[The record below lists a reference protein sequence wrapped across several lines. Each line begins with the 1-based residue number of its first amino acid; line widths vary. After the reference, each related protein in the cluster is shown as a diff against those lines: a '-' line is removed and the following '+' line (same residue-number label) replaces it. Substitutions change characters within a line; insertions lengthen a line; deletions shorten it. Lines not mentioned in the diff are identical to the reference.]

1 MQDLEHK
8 LGNFKEAKRNYEEE
22 VVQCLV
28 WVSIFDIQTL
38 WEIVNQKDIKIFLS

>member
-1 MQDLEHK
+1 MMHNKGGEENGIQEGDNYMQDLEHK

-28 WVSIFDIQTL
+28 
-38 WEIVNQKDIKIFLS
+38 